1 MRRRSSSACSGTRRP
16 STSIWPSLGVS
27 SPHSMRMVVDLPEP
41 LGPRKPYTCAR
52 GTVRSTP
59 STARSWPKHLLR
71 PRPPMAMASVAAA
84 CIAEIHPPPQPCR
97 QLAGALAFQLD
108 LGQVAQ
114 ADGVLAGQ
122 RVVRSEHRFA
132 ADHAHPARV
141 AAFAIGAHVHAHRLA
156 HL

>member
-41 LGPRKPYTCAR
+41 FGPRKPYTLAR

-71 PRPPMAMASVAAA
+71 PRARMAIPSPSA
-84 CIAEIHPPPQPCR
+84 CIAELHPER
-97 QLAGALAFQLD
+97 QARRQVASSLQFD

-114 ADGVLAGQ
+114 ARGVLAGE
-122 RVVRSEHRFA
+122 RVVRGERGLA
-132 ADHAHPARV
+132 AHHAHAARI
-141 AAFAIGAHVHAHRLA
+141 AALTLGTDMHAHRL
-156 HL
+156 